1 MSLSKARRD
10 LLNRVAER
18 NEEEALAGLRAA
30 EARLAEATSLHG
42 ELGRYLDDYQRRP
55 IAVPT
60 PAILENQR
68 QFLLKLDDALRSQ
81 AQAITAAEARVA
93 QARETWLA
101 TRRELRIAVLLDE
114 QGAADDRR
122 RDDRR
127 SQREMDEFAATRHA
141 AAVAEASRS

>member
-1 MSLSKARRD
+1 MSLSKTRRD

-93 QARETWLA
+93 SAREVWLDS
-101 TRRELRIAVLLDE
+101 RRELRIAHLLDE
-114 QGAADDRR
+114 QGAAEERR
-122 RDDRR
+122 LADRR
-127 SQREMDEFAATRHA
+127 SQREMDEFATTRHA
-141 AAVAEASRS
+141 AAGAERP